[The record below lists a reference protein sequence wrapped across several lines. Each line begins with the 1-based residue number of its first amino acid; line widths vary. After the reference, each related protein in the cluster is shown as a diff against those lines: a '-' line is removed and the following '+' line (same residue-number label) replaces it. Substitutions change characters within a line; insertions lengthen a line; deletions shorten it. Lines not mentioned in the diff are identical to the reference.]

1 MAGGKWQ
8 GASDLVKVLHD
19 IKLSTLADEIEAGNV
34 FNELILLYYWQSL
47 CSHKYAITVDVL
59 FCFIFKL
66 VYMHMQACNS
76 YCH

>member
-34 FNELILLYYWQSL
+34 FNELILLYY
-47 CSHKYAITVDVL
+47 
-59 FCFIFKL
+59 
-66 VYMHMQACNS
+66 
-76 YCH
+76 